1 MTGDQSSAVGWAER
15 PGGGM
20 LARMLA
26 EAFHSA
32 EQSDRDSQ
40 PCATCGK
47 VMPATSSGTRGN
59 EPVAMT
65 TVSGASDRP
74 LRPPR
79 PCASTTRAAT
89 PATWGEAIEV
99 PCR

>member
-1 MTGDQSSAVGWAER
+1 MTGDQGSAVGWAER

-40 PCATCGK
+40 PCATCGGDRLA
-47 VMPATSSGTRGN
+47 PNFTGTGGCH
-59 EPVAMT
+59 A
-65 TVSGASDRP
+65 
-74 LRPPR
+74 
-79 PCASTTRAAT
+79 
-89 PATWGEAIEV
+89 
-99 PCR
+99 